1 MIRIILL
8 FLLIAGAVW
17 LAVWLADHPGRVEI
31 EMMGYAVYTE
41 QVGLLIG
48 AVVLLTAVVAVLYRI
63 WRSLRRAPRRIV
75 EHRGASKRQ
84 RGYQALTQGMVAVAA
99 GDSREAKRFAKRA
112 DSLLNDPP
120 LTMLL
125 SAQAAQL
132 DGDEDAARRY
142 FETMLDDKEM
152 AFLGVRG
159 LLMQAMRNGD
169 KQEALRLAD
178 RAQSLR
184 PNTPWVLKYLLE
196 LQVNA
201 GQWDAADGTL
211 QQAVR
216 QGAVDAAAG
225 RRQRAILA
233 VAMSRE
239 AAAAGDNATA
249 TKQARQAHEMDPSL
263 VPATVAYTK
272 CLLADG
278 KTRRAI
284 KAVEAAWTSAPH
296 PDLAAAYAALGGE
309 NEQPLDRVKRFQRL
323 HGLRS
328 DHPES
333 HLALAEA
340 SLAAQLWGEARR
352 LLEQAAATRRSV
364 RVLRLFADL
373 EEQEH
378 GDLKAARRWL
388 DEAASAP
395 TENTWY
401 CGACGSRAGEWRAS
415 CESCGGFATLEWR
428 SPPGQPADLGV
439 PALAAPEPVEE
450 KP

>member
-1 MIRIILL
+1 MTRIILL
-8 FLLIAGAVW
+8 FLLVAGAVG
-17 LAVWLADHPGRVEI
+17 LSVWLADHPGRVEI

-48 AVVLLTAVVAVLYRI
+48 AILLCTGIVAVLYRG

-99 GDSREAKRFAKRA
+99 GDSREAKRFARQA

-142 FETMLDDKEM
+142 FESMLDDPEM

-159 LLMQAMRNGD
+159 LLMQAMRSGD
-169 KQEALRLAD
+169 QPEALRLAG

-196 LQVNA
+196 LQVKS

-211 QQAVR
+211 QQVIR
-216 QGAVDAAAG
+216 QGAVDAGIG
-225 RRQRAILA
+225 RRQRAVLA
-233 VAMSRE
+233 VEMGRE
-239 AAAAGDNATA
+239 AAAQGDAA
-249 TKQARQAHEMDPSL
+249 AAKHARRAHDLDPAL
-263 VPATVAYTK
+263 VPATVAFAK
-272 CLLADG
+272 SLADAG
-278 KTRRAI
+278 KTRRAT
-284 KAVEAAWTSAPH
+284 KAIEAAWSAAPH
-296 PDLAAAYAALGGE
+296 PLLASAYADFGGE
-309 NEQPLDRVKRFQRL
+309 DEAPLARVKRFQRL
-323 HGLRS
+323 HSLRP

-333 HLALAEA
+333 QLALAEA

-352 LLEQAAATRRSV
+352 LLEQVSTEQRSG
-364 RVLRLFADL
+364 RVLRLLADL

-378 GDLKAARRWL
+378 GDLKAARCWL
-388 DEAASAP
+388 DEAATAP
-395 TENTWY
+395 MEHAWY
-401 CGACGSRAGEWRAS
+401 CNSCGSVAGDWRAS
-415 CESCGGFATLEWR
+415 CSHCDGFATLSWQT
-428 SPPGQPADLGV
+428 PPGQKSEPGK
-439 PALAAPEPVEE
+439 ALALSSTDE
-450 KP
+450 

>member
-8 FLLIAGAVW
+8 FLLVAGSVW
-17 LAVWLADHPGRVEI
+17 LAVWLADQPGRVEI
-31 EMMGYAVYTE
+31 EMLGYAVYTE

-48 AVVLLTAVVAVLYRI
+48 AMVLLTAVVAVLYRV

-112 DSLLNDPP
+112 DALLSDPP

-142 FETMLDDKEM
+142 FETMLDDSEM

-159 LLMQAMRNGD
+159 LLMLALRNGD
-169 KQEALRLAD
+169 KQEALRLAG

-201 GQWDAADGTL
+201 GQWGAADRTL
-211 QQAVR
+211 QQAVK
-216 QGAVDAAAG
+216 QGAVDAMTG
-225 RRQRAILA
+225 RRQRAVLG
-233 VAMSRE
+233 VALSHE

-249 TKQARQAHEMDPSL
+249 AKQARQAHDMDPAL
-263 VPATVAYTK
+263 VPATVANIK

-296 PDLAAAYAALGGE
+296 PELAAMYVTLGGDDE
-309 NEQPLDRVKRFQRL
+309 LPLERVKRFQRL
-323 HGLRS
+323 HGLRA

-352 LLEQAAATRRSV
+352 LLDQAAAVRRSV
-364 RVLRLFADL
+364 RVLRLYADL
-373 EEQEH
+373 DEQEH

-395 TENTWY
+395 AENAWY
-401 CGACGSRAGEWRAS
+401 CSACGSIAGAWRAS
-415 CESCGGFATLEWR
+415 CETCDGFSTVEWR
-428 SPPGQPADLGV
+428 VPPGQPANFDAI
-439 PALAAPEPVEE
+439 ALAAPEPVVES
-450 KP
+450 P

>member
-8 FLLIAGAVW
+8 FLLVAASVW
-17 LAVWLADHPGRVEI
+17 LAVWLADHPGRIEI
-31 EMMGYAVYTE
+31 EMLGYAVYTE
-41 QVGLLIG
+41 QIGLLIG
-48 AVVLLTAVVAVLYRI
+48 AMVLLTVIVAVLYRI

-75 EHRGASKRQ
+75 EYRGASKRQ

-99 GDSREAKRFAKRA
+99 GDSREAKRFARRA

-132 DGDEDAARRY
+132 DGDEDAAQRY
-142 FETMLDDKEM
+142 FETMLDYSEM

-159 LLMQAMRNGD
+159 LLMLAMRNGD
-169 KQEALRLAD
+169 KREAFRLAD

-184 PNTPWVLKYLLE
+184 PNTPWVLKYLVE

-201 GQWDAADGTL
+201 GQWEAADRTL
-211 QQAVR
+211 QQAVK
-216 QGAVDAAAG
+216 QGTVDAATG
-225 RRQRAILA
+225 RRQRAVLA
-233 VAMSRE
+233 VTMSRE
-239 AAAAGDNATA
+239 AAVAGDNAEA
-249 TKQARQAHEMDPSL
+249 ANRARQAHDMDPSL
-263 VPATVAYTK
+263 VPATVSYIE

-284 KAVEAAWTSAPH
+284 KAVETAWTNAPH
-296 PDLAAAYAALGGE
+296 PDLAAVYGTLGGD
-309 NEQPLDRVKRFQRL
+309 NEPPLDRVRRFQRL
-323 HGLRS
+323 HGLRA

-352 LLEQAAATRRSV
+352 LLEQAAAVRRSV
-364 RVLRLFADL
+364 RVLRLYSDL
-373 EEQEH
+373 EEREH

-395 TENTWY
+395 TENAWY
-401 CGACGSRAGEWRAS
+401 CNACGSIAREWRAS
-415 CESCGGFATLEWR
+415 CVSCDGFETLEWR
-428 SPPGQPADLGV
+428 FPQGQQVALGV
-439 PALAAPEPVEE
+439 PMLEAPEPAEQT
-450 KP
+450 P